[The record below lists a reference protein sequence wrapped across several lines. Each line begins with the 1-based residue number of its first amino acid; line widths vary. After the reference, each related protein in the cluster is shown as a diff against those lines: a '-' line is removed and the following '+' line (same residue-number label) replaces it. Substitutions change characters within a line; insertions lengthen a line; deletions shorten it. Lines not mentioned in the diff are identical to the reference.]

1 MKKNINSLCR
11 ASVSFDCHKSLFS
24 GFELVTMRE
33 YNDYQGGTYIDEIST
48 AAEYLDSLNAYDDP
62 FYRIFGIYKNSI
74 PRRMKFIAD
83 FYDINEARI
92 FLYELTGQD
101 VQIISY

>member
-1 MKKNINSLCR
+1 MTNSLCR
-11 ASVSFDCHKSLFS
+11 AFVPFDCHKSLFS
-24 GFELVTMRE
+24 AFELVTMRE
-33 YNDYQGGTYIDEIST
+33 YNDYNGGTYLDEIST
-48 AAEYLDSLNAYDDP
+48 AAEYLDSHNAYDDP

-74 PRRMKFIAD
+74 PRRWKFISD

-92 FLYELTGQD
+92 FLHELTGQE